1 MEQTKFEP
9 DIAVTN
15 MATTNS
21 RDLLSEALHPGIFR
35 RNDDVEKFLIKCN
48 RYLDLVGIQKSI
60 RGLVIIGLL
69 DKDIREKYEITED
82 DGTGYENRMRRA
94 FSRPK
99 SMVRDLKEALNY
111 RRGDEDLDIYVK
123 RVDDL
128 VDKLMSHKWE
138 KEDIRKELLVHCCND
153 QEIGRNVG
161 MKEAGNSTEIIAE
174 MRKFEKFRVTSEEI
188 NVIRNYKDAV
198 TKNLGIRQPK
208 FDTSDNLQ
216 NYQFRRMENYR
227 KNINGMRQF
236 DSVDRNQFNSGSNNQ
251 YTRNITCWN
260 CNTVGHISR
269 NCPARNGKRC
279 YTCGMKDHLMRDC
292 GRTKC
297 TRCFANGHDA
307 KDCYT
312 SESRI
317 RLMRNYNQRI
327 NEVRER
333 KGFDDHGK
341 RQINVVSDEKDDME
355 STEYEQNRQ
364 ELYQDSFNERSY
376 NKHHPNGK
384 APSEVEMIGA
394 VY

>member
-1 MEQTKFEP
+1 MENIKLDSE
-9 DIAVTN
+9 IAVTN

-35 RNDDVEKFLIKCN
+35 RNDDLEKFLSKCN

-94 FSRPK
+94 FSKPK
-99 SMVRDLKEALNY
+99 SMIRDLKEALNY

-128 VDKLMSHKWE
+128 VDKLMTHKWE

-153 QEIGRNVG
+153 QEICRNVG
-161 MKEAGNSTEIIAE
+161 MKDAGNSTEIIAE
-174 MRKFEKFRVTSEEI
+174 MRKFEKVRVTSEDI
-188 NVIRNYKDAV
+188 NVVRNYKDAV
-198 TKNLGIRQPK
+198 TKNLEMGQRKFDKSNNFKSYESRGVENHRKFDKEIRQFNPIVR
-208 FDTSDNLQ
+208 S
-216 NYQFRRMENYR
+216 
-227 KNINGMRQF
+227 
-236 DSVDRNQFNSGSNNQ
+236 QFNSVNSNQ
-251 YTRNITCWN
+251 YIRNITCWN
-260 CNTVGHISR
+260 CNAVGHISR
-269 NCPARNGKRC
+269 NCPVRNEKRC
-279 YTCGMKDHLMRDC
+279 YACGMTDHLMRDC

-297 TRCFANGHDA
+297 TRCFGNGHDA

-317 RLMRNYNQRI
+317 RLMKNYNQRI
-327 NEVRER
+327 NEVQNR
-333 KGFDDHGK
+333 KRFDEHGR
-341 RQINVVSDEKDDME
+341 RQINVVSDEKDDIE
-355 STEYEQNRQ
+355 LTEYDQDRQENYQ
-364 ELYQDSFNERSY
+364 ELYNARLY
-376 NKHHPNGK
+376 NKDHPNGK
-384 APSEVEMIGA
+384 APSEAELIGA

>member
-21 RDLLSEALHPGIFR
+21 RDLLSEALHPGIYR

-198 TKNLGIRQPK
+198 TKNLEIGQTK
-208 FDTSDNLQ
+208 FDKPNNFK
-216 NYQFRRMENYR
+216 NY
-227 KNINGMRQF
+227 
-236 DSVDRNQFNSGSNNQ
+236 
-251 YTRNITCWN
+251 
-260 CNTVGHISR
+260 
-269 NCPARNGKRC
+269 
-279 YTCGMKDHLMRDC
+279 
-292 GRTKC
+292 
-297 TRCFANGHDA
+297 
-307 KDCYT
+307 
-312 SESRI
+312 ESR
-317 RLMRNYNQRI
+317 
-327 NEVRER
+327 
-333 KGFDDHGK
+333 K
-341 RQINVVSDEKDDME
+341 
-355 STEYEQNRQ
+355 
-364 ELYQDSFNERSY
+364 
-376 NKHHPNGK
+376 
-384 APSEVEMIGA
+384 
-394 VY
+394 